1 MANIALS
8 TDGQLSIECEYEE
21 KEIVKDVGGR
31 WDSVYKVWNLAFT
44 IENLEYL
51 LDNLSDV
58 QVSDGLEQKVEA
70 QAEKEEKI
78 RHLRELSKKDTP
90 VRLKVPG
97 LHLKQED
104 GSKMPIAPYNYQ
116 KLGIMFALTHET
128 GEGVLIADE
137 MGLGKA
143 GSVDSKLMTPSGFI
157 RMGDVKVGDLVI
169 GRNGS
174 PTRVTGVY
182 PQGKKEIYRVSF
194 TDGSS
199 TECCDEHLWQV
210 NTPARKN
217 RGNPPLVKTL
227 REIIDSGLTRKNG
240 KNETRW
246 NWYIPMVEPVEM
258 NHVKVPIDPYLLGCL
273 IGDGCFRSGTIGF
286 TSVDNDILESI
297 RSVIPVGLAL
307 NKKSGSEKDYNI
319 SGGKGNRKNELI
331 DGLRMLGLWGRLSDE
346 KFVPDI
352 YKNNSLSVRISILQ
366 GLMDT
371 DGTVGVCKRGNV
383 ASFCTTSE
391 RLRDDVVWI
400 CRSLGGTASFS
411 EKSPFYYDGNGKRVN
426 GKQAWILNLSVP
438 NGISL
443 FRMSRKKDK
452 YPNDR
457 KKYSP
462 SRAISGIEKVG
473 IKDAQCIS
481 VEAKDSLYVV
491 DDFIVTHNTL
501 QAICTALMLKHQGR
515 ATNALIVT
523 PASLKYNWPMEIEKF
538 TDESYVV
545 IDGKKPDDRVAQWMR
560 DDVFFYV
567 VNYEL
572 LLADLFGGRTFKPKL
587 DETDAQKEKREAR
600 MMECK
605 RRQRILTPIRTRV
618 WDFIACDES
627 HALKSS
633 NSKRTRNVKS
643 LKSNFRMALTGTPL
657 DGRLEELHSVMDWVM
672 PGLLGSKTRFLQK
685 HATTDIWGKVTG
697 YKNIHEVTEK
707 IAPYFI
713 RRLKKD
719 VLQDLPSKIYQNRIV
734 VLSDKEKRIYKA
746 LAEAGHEATE
756 DAQALTCVLR
766 CKQFCD
772 HPELV
777 GEENIKG
784 AKYEA
789 LREVLEEV
797 VVDNGNKALIF
808 TQFKEMLAI
817 IVKMIEGMG
826 LKYLRID
833 GDTPKQDRAMYQT
846 EFNSDPTIDLMIGT
860 EAMSTGLNFTSA
872 SYVINYDD
880 NWAPAYMAQREDR
893 AHRIGQKDVVSVINF
908 ICKDTIEERIRNVL
922 YAKNVVSSQALG
934 DDVTDAVLRRITP
947 KEQASLL

>member
-1 MANIALS
+1 MAYIALA

-21 KEIVKDVGGR
+21 KEIVKEIGGR
-31 WDSVYKVWNLAFT
+31 WDGVYKVWNLAFT
-44 IENLEYL
+44 IDNLEYL

-58 QVSDGLEQKVEA
+58 DVSAGVEA
-70 QAEKEEKI
+70 KVASQTEKEKKLK
-78 RHLRELSKKDTP
+78 HLRALSKNDTP

-97 LHLKQED
+97 LHLKQQD
-104 GSKMPIAPYNYQ
+104 GTKMSISPYNYQ

-143 GSVDSKLMTPSGFI
+143 GSVDSKLLTPSGFI
-157 RMGDVKVGDLVI
+157 RMGDVEVGDFVI
-169 GRNGS
+169 GRNGRA
-174 PTRVTGVY
+174 TRVTGVY
-182 PQGKKEIYRVSF
+182 PQGKKDIYKVSF

-199 TECCDEHLWQV
+199 TECCEEHLWEV
-210 NTPARKN
+210 NTPTRKN

-240 KNETRW
+240 KNGARW
-246 NWYIPMVEPVEM
+246 NWYIPMVDPVEM

-286 TSVDNDILESI
+286 TSVDKEILESI
-297 RSVIPVGLAL
+297 RSVIPIGLSL
-307 NKKSGSEKDYNI
+307 NKKSGSEKDYLI

-331 DGLRMLGLWGRLSDE
+331 DGLRMLGLWGRRSSE

-352 YKNNSLSVRISILQ
+352 YKNNSLSVRIAILQ

-371 DGTVGVCKRGNV
+371 DGTVGICKRGNV

-400 CRSLGGTASFS
+400 CRSLGGTVSFS
-411 EKSPFYYDGNGKRVN
+411 EKSPFYYDDNGKRVR
-426 GKQAWILNLSVP
+426 GRQAWILNLSVP
-438 NGISL
+438 NGINP
-443 FRMSRKKDK
+443 FRMSRKSSR
-452 YPNDR
+452 YPNNR
-457 KKYSP
+457 EKYSP
-462 SRAISGIEKVG
+462 SRAISSIEKVG
-473 IKDAQCIS
+473 VKDAQCIS
-481 VEAKDSLYVV
+481 VEAKDSLYVA

-501 QAICTALMLKHQGR
+501 QAICTAIMLKQQGR

-538 TDESYVV
+538 TDEPYVV
-545 IDGKKPDDRVAQWMR
+545 IDGKKPDDRIAQWMR
-560 DDVFFYV
+560 DDVFFTV

-572 LLADLFGGRTFKPKL
+572 LLEDLFGGRTMKPKE
-587 DETDAQKEKREAR
+587 DETEEQKQRREAR
-600 MMECK
+600 MMAVR
-605 RRQRILTPIRTRV
+605 RRQRILTPVRTKV
-618 WDFIACDES
+618 WDFIACDEA
-627 HALKSS
+627 HAMKNSR
-633 NSKRTRNVKS
+633 SKRTRNVKS
-643 LKSNFRMALTGTPL
+643 LKASFRMALTGTPL
-657 DGRLEELHSVMDWVM
+657 DGRLEELHSVMEWVM
-672 PGLLGSKTRFLQK
+672 PGLLESKTRFIQK
-685 HATTDIWGKVTG
+685 YAITDFFGKVTG
-697 YKNIHEVTEK
+697 YRNIHEVTEK

-719 VLQDLPSKIYQNRIV
+719 VLQDLPDKIYQNRIV

-777 GEENIKG
+777 GEDIKG

-808 TQFKEMLAI
+808 TQFKEMLEH
-817 IVKMIEGMG
+817 IVVLLDEMG
-826 LKYLRID
+826 LEYLRID
-833 GDTPKQDRAMYQT
+833 GDCPKQDRAEYQT
-846 EFNSDPTIDLMIGT
+846 RFNNDASIDLMIGT

-880 NWAPAYMAQREDR
+880 NWAPAFMAQREDR
-893 AHRIGQKDVVSVINF
+893 AHRIGQKDVVTVINF
-908 ICKDTIEERIRNVL
+908 ICKDTIEERIRSVL
-922 YAKNVVSSQALG
+922 YAKNVVSSEALG
-934 DDVTDAVLRRITP
+934 DDVSDAVLRRITP
-947 KEQASLL
+947 KEQAALL